1 MLGGDL
7 ELNEN
12 EKRMLE
18 LAEAEDMDDLDDIE
32 NIDQKILGKRKKP
45 PVKIA
50 VEDEQELE
58 LEYEREDLVKAKK

>member
-1 MLGGDL
+1 MGGDL
-7 ELNEN
+7 ELDEN

-32 NIDQKILGKRKKP
+32 NIDQKILGKKRK

-50 VEDEQELE
+50 MEDEQELE
-58 LEYEREDLVKAKK
+58 LEYEREDIVKTNKK